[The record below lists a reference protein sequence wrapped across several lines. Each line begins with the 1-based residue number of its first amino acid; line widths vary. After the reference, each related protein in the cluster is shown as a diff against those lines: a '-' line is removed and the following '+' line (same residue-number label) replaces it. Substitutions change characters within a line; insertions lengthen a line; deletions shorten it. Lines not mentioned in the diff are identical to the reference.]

1 MPDFDPGTRKVL
13 YLLAWIVGSI
23 SGTLTAVWGA
33 VAAAS
38 PDVSMPLWLVITS
51 AALTSVAAR
60 RCGRRRVALDRPPTQ
75 PLPSSRREGLLW
87 RART

>member
-51 AALTSVAAR
+51 AALTFVAAQLNL
-60 RCGRRRVALDRPPTQ
+60 VARANV
-75 PLPSSRREGLLW
+75 PSLQDVVDGDV
-87 RART
+87 